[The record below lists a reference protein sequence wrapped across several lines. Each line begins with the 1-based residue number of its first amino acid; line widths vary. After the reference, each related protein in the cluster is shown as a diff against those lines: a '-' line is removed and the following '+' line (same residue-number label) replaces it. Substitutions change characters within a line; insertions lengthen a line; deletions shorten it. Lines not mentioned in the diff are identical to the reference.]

1 MSEINNTPSNTT
13 LNAVITEALEQQKKR
28 ADLLE
33 LALTEAEGKAK
44 ELEEAL
50 ACSKNREEFLGSAVT
65 KWATEWQ
72 KAKTLLEASFEED
85 GVDTDN
91 LGYSAGRLVELFE
104 IEFTE
109 EVEVTLTITYSGRV
123 TIKKG
128 ADLGDLC
135 LEDEPAWDVNLELD
149 GDTIGNLTLDG
160 TDYDY

>member
-1 MSEINNTPSNTT
+1 MSENTNNQPTLATT
-13 LNAVITEALEQQKKR
+13 EE
-28 ADLLE
+28 LLAE
-33 LALTEAEGKAK
+33 VTRLT
-44 ELEEAL
+44 EAL

-65 KWATEWQ
+65 KWASEWQ

-109 EVEVTLTITYSGRV
+109 EVEVTFTMKWASTI

-128 ADLGDLC
+128 ADLNDLEVESS
-135 LEDEPAWDVNLELD
+135 LPYELAV
-149 GDTIGNLTLDG
+149 TLDG
-160 TDYDY
+160 ETHHLGTDYEEFDY